1 MIKDTRVT
9 LKTAKLLKEFGFNE
23 KCDAYYI
30 NNASKAREYGER
42 LNWNSKSNSTK
53 DYQYVSA
60 PTQTIVTKWLRQK
73 HTILIV
79 VSLNKDTN
87 MFEATTY
94 LYSMQN
100 HWAKLYIQPNSKYPT
115 YEKVLEKAIYHTI
128 KDVLPYLTSPIDDR
142 GVITI

>member
-9 LKTAKLLKEFGFNE
+9 LKTAKLLKEIGFDE
-23 KCDAYYI
+23 RCDAYYI
-30 NNASKAREYGER
+30 NNASKPREDYDKF
-42 LNWNSKSNSTK
+42 NWNSKRHSTK
-53 DYQYVSA
+53 DYQYTSA
-60 PTQTIVTKWLRQK
+60 PTQAIVTKWLRDK

-79 VSLNKDTN
+79 VSINKDTN

-100 HWAKLYIQPNSKYPT
+100 HWAKLYIQPNPQYLT

-128 KDVLPYLTSPIDDR
+128 KDVLPNLTSSI
-142 GVITI
+142 GNNGCITI